1 MEEAHRQHSQR
12 KYLHSRAFCSVVKI
26 KSDYD
31 SQWLAD
37 LLGQNGRL
45 IKTTSQA
52 MFYSDESEGEP
63 AVAVRVARECAR
75 SREPGKK
82 DENQ

>member
-1 MEEAHRQHSQR
+1 LTLLNITTKQSHT
-12 KYLHSRAFCSVVKI
+12 RAFCCFVKI
-26 KSDYD
+26 ESHYD

-45 IKTTSQA
+45 IKTASQA

-75 SREPGKK
+75 SREPGKEDK
-82 DENQ
+82 NQ